1 MTPIDLTAAAQAGD
15 RSLLAAACCESL
27 WKRRCSDDLGVVR
40 VGRHGA
46 GFYKTLYLD
55 VVEEQLELENSV
67 GMGH

>member
-1 MTPIDLTAAAQAGD
+1 M
-15 RSLLAAACCESL
+15 LAAACCESL

-46 GFYKTLYLD
+46 GFYKSLYLD
-55 VVEEQLELENSV
+55 IVEEQLELENSV